1 MTKRFG
7 PERMERWFRERGV
20 ELKTEEDG
28 RMFPVTDSSETIVE
42 CIRRACVGDGDVV
55 VRTGEKVSGVANDGN
70 RFVVNFSKSMEERFD
85 CIILATGSSSG
96 GHEIASSLG
105 HDIIPPVPSLFTLN
119 AKHQVKEGGVLNGL
133 SGLSVRMAEVT
144 LKVSETGKTPS
155 KTKRKKKRTIKQ
167 SGPLLITHRGISGPA
182 PLKLSAFAAREFN
195 SLNYQTET
203 IIHWAPEFGN
213 AEDIE
218 LILWQMTNS
227 SPKRA
232 VTSSCPLLSSSSN
245 GMEDG
250 DKYDNY
256 DYDIGDDDDDGYSQ
270 QPVIPKRLW
279 SALVLES
286 GFEKGT
292 VWGEAPK
299 KRVAVLARMI
309 AQFVLTVT
317 GRGVFKEEFVTAGGV
332 SLKEIM
338 MKTMESKKCPGLFF
352 CGEVIDVD
360 GVTGGFNFM
369 NCWGTGYVA
378 GMSAVDR
385 IVEG

>member
-1 MTKRFG
+1 
-7 PERMERWFRERGV
+7 V
-20 ELKTEEDG
+20 
-28 RMFPVTDSSETIVE
+28 
-42 CIRRACVGDGDVV
+42 
-55 VRTGEKVSGVANDGN
+55 
-70 RFVVNFSKSMEERFD
+70 
-85 CIILATGSSSG
+85 
-96 GHEIASSLG
+96 
-105 HDIIPPVPSLFTLN
+105 
-119 AKHQVKEGGVLNGL
+119 
-133 SGLSVRMAEVT
+133 
-144 LKVSETGKTPS
+144 
-155 KTKRKKKRTIKQ
+155 
-167 SGPLLITHRGISGPA
+167 
-182 PLKLSAFAAREFN
+182 
-195 SLNYQTET
+195 NYQTET

-213 AEDIE
+213 ADDIE
-218 LILWQMTNS
+218 STLWRMTDS

-250 DKYDNY
+250 DNY
-256 DYDIGDDDDDGYSQ
+256 DDYGSDSRSTDGDASSK

-286 GFEKGT
+286 GFEMGA

-299 KRVAVLARMI
+299 KKVAILARMI

-332 SLKEIM
+332 SLKEIT

-385 IVEG
+385 VVEG